1 MATINTIHDFIRL
14 LRENEEWRDAVRREL
29 LTEELVEL
37 PQRFAEYVVANDK
50 RTEELLE
57 LPRKFAEYTAA
68 NDKRMGHIEQDVATT
83 KETAGEIQ
91 NTVGGLQDTVG
102 GLQQSVDSL
111 RGYALESKLTRKLM
125 PLVSREFDVRRI
137 YPIWTPD
144 VTAIY
149 GNIREFLDK
158 IEDAAEGGAISD
170 DEEIRLKVTDLI
182 LRSQRKADRS
192 TLWFAVEASGVINDH
207 DLTRAKR
214 SADLIQKIY
223 GQDAVPLVYGYH
235 IHDEQRKLAE
245 GLKVTVFLDPDRD

>member
-29 LTEELVEL
+29 LTEELLEL
-37 PQRFAEYVVANDK
+37 PQRFAEYAV
-50 RTEELLE
+50 
-57 LPRKFAEYTAA
+57 A
-68 NDKRMGHIEQDVATT
+68 NDKRMGHIEQDVAAT
-83 KETAGEIQ
+83 KE
-91 NTVGGLQDTVG
+91 TVGGLQDTVG
-102 GLQQSVDSL
+102 RLQRSVDSL

-182 LRSQRKADRS
+182 LRSQRKTDRS
-192 TLWFAVEASGVINDH
+192 TLWFAVEASGVINDD
-207 DLTRAKR
+207 DLTRARR
-214 SADLIQKIY
+214 SADLIRKIY
-223 GQDAVPLVYGYH
+223 GQDAIPLVYGYH

-245 GLKVTVFLDPDRD
+245 DLKVSVFLDPDQD

>member
-1 MATINTIHDFIRL
+1 MATINTIHDFMRL

-29 LTEELVEL
+29 LTEELLDL
-37 PQRFAEYVVANDK
+37 PQRFAEYVVANDD
-50 RTEELLE
+50 RMDRLE
-57 LPRKFAEYTAA
+57 GKV
-68 NDKRMGHIEQDVATT
+68 DS
-83 KETAGEIQ
+83 IQ
-91 NTVGGLQDTVG
+91 MTI
-102 GLQQSVDSL
+102 DSL
-111 RGYALESKLTRKLM
+111 RGHALESKLTRKLM

-182 LRSQRKADRS
+182 LRSQRKTDRS
-192 TLWFAVEASGVINDH
+192 TLWFAVEASGVINDD

-223 GQDAVPLVYGYH
+223 GQDTIPLVYGYH

-245 GLKVTVFLDPDRD
+245 DLKVSVFLDPDRD

>member
-29 LTEELVEL
+29 LTEELLEL

-50 RTEELLE
+50 R
-57 LPRKFAEYTAA
+57 
-68 NDKRMGHIEQDVATT
+68 MGHIEQDVAAT
-83 KETAGEIQ
+83 KE
-91 NTVGGLQDTVG
+91 TVGGLQETVG
-102 GLQQSVDSL
+102 GLQETVGGLQRSVDSL

-192 TLWFAVEASGVINDH
+192 TLWFAVEASGVINDD
-207 DLTRAKR
+207 DLTRARR

-223 GQDAVPLVYGYH
+223 GQDAIPLVYGYH
-235 IHDEQRKLAE
+235 IHDEQRNLAE
-245 GLKVTVFLDPDRD
+245 DLKVSVFLDPDRD

>member
-1 MATINTIHDFIRL
+1 MATISTIHDFIRL

-29 LTEELVEL
+29 LTEELLEL

-50 RTEELLE
+50 R
-57 LPRKFAEYTAA
+57 
-68 NDKRMGHIEQDVATT
+68 MGHIEQDVAAT
-83 KETAGEIQ
+83 KE
-91 NTVGGLQDTVG
+91 TVGGLQDTVG
-102 GLQQSVDSL
+102 RLQRSVDSL
-111 RGYALESKLTRKLM
+111 RGYALESKLARKLM

-192 TLWFAVEASGVINDH
+192 TLWFAVEASGVINDD
-207 DLTRAKR
+207 DLTRARR

-223 GQDAVPLVYGYH
+223 GQDAIPLVYGYH
-235 IHDEQRKLAE
+235 IHDQQRKLAE
-245 GLKVTVFLDPDRD
+245 DLKVSVFLDPDRD